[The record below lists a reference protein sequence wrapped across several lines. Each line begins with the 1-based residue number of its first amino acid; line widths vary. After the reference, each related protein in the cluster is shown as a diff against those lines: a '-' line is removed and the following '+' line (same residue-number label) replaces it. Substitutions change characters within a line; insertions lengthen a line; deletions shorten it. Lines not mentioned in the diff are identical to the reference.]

1 MENKELLKQEE
12 EKMKAMYSAEPCH
25 LIKAMFIG
33 LLIEAT
39 ALAILFGI
47 GRILANLFVFMG

>member
-25 LIKAMFIG
+25 LLKGMAVAF
-33 LLIEAT
+33 LIEAI
-39 ALAILFGI
+39 AFGVLV
-47 GRILANLFVFMG
+47 GVGYLLSLL